1 LVSRPRGGG
10 DFLHAVE
17 RVCLRPCCRVS
28 ALTGERIRRAR
39 KDGVLCGRREA
50 KLFRLAVGTA
60 AERAEAIDWL
70 NNTVSKGR
78 AELEA
83 RRAVELEVEAWD
95 VNAHRKMTLHRRLS
109 DPFKSLICIEP
120 D

>member
-1 LVSRPRGGG
+1 M
-10 DFLHAVE
+10 
-17 RVCLRPCCRVS
+17 S
-28 ALTGERIRRAR
+28 ALTGERMRRAR

-70 NNTVSKGR
+70 NNAVSKGR

-83 RRAVELEVEAWD
+83 RRAVEHEVEARD
-95 VNAHRKMTLHRRLS
+95 MACRVAFLLE
-109 DPFKSLICIEP
+109 IV
-120 D
+120 